1 MNKKHTIT
9 RSKND
14 HSEGSGTI
22 AILIAFAAIAF
33 ILFNA
38 ISST

>member
-1 MNKKHTIT
+1 MNKKNTIS

-22 AILIAFAAIAF
+22 AILIAFVALAF

>member
-1 MNKKHTIT
+1 MNKKTTIS

-22 AILIAFAAIAF
+22 AILIAFVALAF

-38 ISST
+38 ITST